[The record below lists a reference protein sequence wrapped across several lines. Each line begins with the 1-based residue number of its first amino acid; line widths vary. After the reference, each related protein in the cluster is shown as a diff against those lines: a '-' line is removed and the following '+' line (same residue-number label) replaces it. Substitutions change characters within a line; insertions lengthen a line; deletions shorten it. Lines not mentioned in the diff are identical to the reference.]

1 MEIATIM
8 DVESIQ
14 ELDELLEGLPIWPR
28 MHTSVRQLMVLAQ
41 STVGDLPLI
50 PSAKS
55 TSFPFSSQTE
65 SVTPNWAVTYCNQDI
80 YTNLTNSR

>member
-28 MHTSVRQLMVLAQ
+28 MHTSVRQLIAFDDQIV
-41 STVGDLPLI
+41 
-50 PSAKS
+50 
-55 TSFPFSSQTE
+55 
-65 SVTPNWAVTYCNQDI
+65 DI
-80 YTNLTNSR
+80 RSRLSRIKTKLQKG

>member
-28 MHTSVRQLMVLAQ
+28 MHTSVR
-41 STVGDLPLI
+41 
-50 PSAKS
+50 
-55 TSFPFSSQTE
+55 
-65 SVTPNWAVTYCNQDI
+65 
-80 YTNLTNSR
+80 